1 MKFLKQIYAA
11 VGVVLVV
18 SVAATGTYGLSKT
31 DREIYKTAIDL
42 QEKMQENGF
51 EGFVLEDKKVRFFDG
66 SVDYVVT
73 GNKIEKEEA
82 VFDTF
87 VGTTS
92 KVDGEYQVILPTYDN
107 FADMFS
113 LLGAA
118 QSLADGSMLFSEDNY
133 STNAHVTTLWHEAF
147 HTWQFANWEREINAQ
162 IESAG
167 LEEKDNIQEIVVNNI
182 DSKEQLMVSFSSEM
196 ELLQEAY
203 ETEDMEEKKALTAEA
218 LKLSKERKEM
228 LSEKEAYVEQ
238 YYEILEGTARY
249 VEAQAYLLLEGEE
262 AWAETYLREFEYS
275 NGSGKYYEMGMYKC
289 LILDQLAPEWK
300 ADFNVTDSL
309 DDYLNSAIT
318 Q

>member
-1 MKFLKQIYAA
+1 MKFFKQVYAA
-11 VGVVLVV
+11 VGVVLAAG
-18 SVAATGTYGLSKT
+18 VAVTGTYGLSKT
-31 DREIYKTAIDL
+31 DREIYKTAIGL

-51 EGFVLEDKKVRFFDG
+51 VDFVLEDKKVRFFDG
-66 SVDYVVT
+66 TADYVVT

-92 KVDGEYQVILPTYDN
+92 KVDGEYQVILPAYDN

-118 QSLADGSMLFSEDNY
+118 QSLADGSMQFSEDNY
-133 STNAHVTTLWHEAF
+133 STNAHVATLWHEAF
-147 HTWQFANWEREINAQ
+147 HTWQFANWESDMYAQ
-162 IESAG
+162 METAG
-167 LEEKDNIQEIVVNNI
+167 LEETDNIQEIVVNNI
-182 DSKEQLMVSFSSEM
+182 DSREQLVVSFFDEM
-196 ELLQEAY
+196 ELLKAAY
-203 ETEDMEEKKALTAEA
+203 ETEDIKEKKKLTAEA
-218 LKLSKERKEM
+218 LELSKERKEM
-228 LSEKEAYVEQ
+228 LSQKEAYVEQ
-238 YYEILEGTARY
+238 YYEMVEGTARY

-262 AWAETYLREFEYS
+262 AWKTTYFGEFEYS
-275 NGSGKYYEMGMYKC
+275 KGSGKYYEMGMYKC

-309 DDYLNSAIT
+309 DDYLNNAIK

>member
-1 MKFLKQIYAA
+1 MKFFKQIYAA
-11 VGVVLVV
+11 VGVVLVAG
-18 SVAATGTYGLSKT
+18 VAVTGSYGLPKT
-31 DREIYKTAIDL
+31 DREIYKTAIGL

-51 EGFVLEDKKVRFFDG
+51 AGFVLEDKKVRFFDG
-66 SVDYVVT
+66 TVDYVVT

-107 FADMFS
+107 FANMFA

-118 QSLADGSMLFSEDNY
+118 QSVADGSMQFSEDNY
-133 STNAHVTTLWHEAF
+133 TTNAHVTTLWHEAF
-147 HTWQFANWEREINAQ
+147 HTWQFANWESDIYVQMEA
-162 IESAG
+162 AG
-167 LEEKDNIQEIVVNNI
+167 LEETDNIQEIVVNNI
-182 DSKEQLMVSFSSEM
+182 DSKEQLVVSFSGEM
-196 ELLQEAY
+196 ELLKAAY
-203 ETEDMEEKKALTAEA
+203 ETEDIEEKKKLIAEA
-218 LKLSKERKEM
+218 LELSKERKKM

-238 YYEILEGTARY
+238 YYEMFEGTARY

-262 AWAETYLREFEYS
+262 AWKETYLGEFSYS

-289 LILDQLAPEWK
+289 LVLDQLMPEWK
-300 ADFNVTDSL
+300 TDFNVTDSL
-309 DDYLNSAIT
+309 DDYLTNAIA